1 MPNLRIYRVNHWITT
16 RYIAQFFKIEYNI
29 ISWEHTVGL
38 RVLRDAALDVGATRR
53 AHVDTKGRGAA
64 G

>member
-1 MPNLRIYRVNHWITT
+1 MSTTGSLLGISPNSLKLSKT
-16 RYIAQFFKIEYNI
+16 I

-38 RVLRDAALDVGATRR
+38 GVLRDAALDVGATRR